1 MKFPRRAFVH
11 LAVGAAAL
19 PAVPRIARAQAY
31 PSRPVR
37 IVVGFP
43 AGGATDI
50 QARLMG
56 EWLTE
61 RLGQQFIVENKPG
74 ASGNIGTETVAKAP
88 ADGYTLLQVVTPH
101 AINAALYTN
110 LSFDFIRDIAPV
122 IYAARLAYVVVVNP
136 SVPATTIPELIAYAK
151 ANPGK
156 INYGS
161 AGQGTPQNIACE
173 LFKMMTGVNLVH
185 VPYKGGAPAVADLI
199 AGHVQ
204 VIFAPVSE
212 SIQQIKA
219 GKLRALAVTTATRLD
234 VLPDVPTIADFVPGY
249 EASGFA
255 GIGVPRNTPA
265 EIIDMLN
272 KEINAGLADTKIKAR
287 IVELGGTVLG
297 GTPAEFGEDHLGGH
311 RKVGEGDQVR
321 GHQGRIGPVATGFQI
336 LSLSRARTAPCPDHA
351 AKSEIKGLKPDN
363 RGGEWA
369 STGVRDT
376 WRLSLTEWKRCA
388 IV

>member
-1 MKFPRRAFVH
+1 MKFPRRAFMH
-11 LAVGAAAL
+11 LAVGVAAL
-19 PAVPRIARAQAY
+19 PAVPRISRAQAY

-56 EWLTE
+56 EWLSE

-101 AINAALYTN
+101 AINAALYSN

-122 IYAARLAYVVVVNP
+122 ICAARLAYVVVVNP
-136 SVPATTIPELIAYAK
+136 SVPATTLPEFIAYAK

-185 VPYKGGAPAVADLI
+185 VPYRGGAPAVADLI
-199 AGHVQ
+199 SGHVQ

-212 SIQQIKA
+212 SIQQIKS

-234 VLPDVPTIADFVPGY
+234 VFPDLPTVGDFVPGY

-255 GIGVPRNTPA
+255 GIGAPKNTPA
-265 EIIDMLN
+265 EIIDTLN
-272 KEINAGLADTKIKAR
+272 KELNAGLADSKIKAR

-297 GTPAEFGEDHLGGH
+297 GSPGEFGTIISDATEKWA
-311 RKVGEGDQVR
+311 KV
-321 GHQGRIGPVATGFQI
+321 
-336 LSLSRARTAPCPDHA
+336 
-351 AKSEIKGLKPDN
+351 IKF
-363 RGGEWA
+363 A
-369 STGVRDT
+369 GVKA
-376 WRLSLTEWKRCA
+376 E
-388 IV
+388 